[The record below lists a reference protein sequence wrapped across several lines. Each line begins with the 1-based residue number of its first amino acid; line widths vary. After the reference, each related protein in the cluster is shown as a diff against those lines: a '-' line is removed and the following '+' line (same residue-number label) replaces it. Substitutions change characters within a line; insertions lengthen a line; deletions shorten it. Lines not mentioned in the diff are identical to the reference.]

1 MNGGF
6 DRGHGSGILFI
17 MQAGKSDQA
26 SAPDKIPLWRL
37 SVAVWWALDE
47 RHLGLI
53 AAGVAFY
60 SMFAIFPGMAATIA
74 IWGIFADPSVVESY
88 LVAVHDLLPADAYS
102 LLATQLRALLNT
114 HASGWHWATL
124 LPLGIALYSVHSA
137 VSALIS
143 GLNAVQHRRHR
154 AGLMRL
160 GGSLALTVALLVL
173 IIAALGL
180 VVAVPVAL
188 SLVQFG
194 PAEATI
200 LRFLPWFI
208 LFLVVK
214 VTLGLFY
221 RWGSS
226 TDDLSGRHGWVSTGS
241 LVAAFLW
248 AAVSFAFSL
257 YLENF
262 GSYNR
267 IYGSIGAVIA
277 LMMWL
282 YLSAYIVLFGAVL
295 NAEIGRLRSIQ

>member
-1 MNGGF
+1 MKTDPENTT
-6 DRGHGSGILFI
+6 
-17 MQAGKSDQA
+17 
-26 SAPDKIPLWRL
+26 SAPRPHGPIRL
-37 SVAVWWALDE
+37 LVAIWWAMDE
-47 RHLGLI
+47 RNLGLI

-74 IWGIFADPSVVESY
+74 IWGIFADPTVVQDY
-88 LVAVHDLLPADAYS
+88 LDAVHGLIPDDAYR
-102 LLATQLRALLNT
+102 LIEQQLRALVAT
-114 HASGWHWATL
+114 HSLGWHWATL
-124 LPLGIALYSVHSA
+124 LPLAVALYSVHNA

-143 GLNAVQHRRHR
+143 GLNAVQVRRHR
-154 AGLMRL
+154 VGFTRLAGTL
-160 GGSLALTVALLVL
+160 GITLVLLLV
-173 IIAALGL
+173 IIGALAF
-180 VVAVPVAL
+180 VVAVPIAL
-188 SLVQFG
+188 SLMELG
-194 PAEATI
+194 TAEATI
-200 LRFLPWFI
+200 LRFLPWVI

-221 RWGSS
+221 RFG
-226 TDDLSGRHGWVSTGS
+226 TTKSGDRHGWVSTGS
-241 LVAAFLW
+241 LAAALLW

-295 NAEIGRLRSIQ
+295 NEELRQLTRGNQ